1 MGNVLE
7 TRRSDAKSR
16 FERLQKR
23 LTAAEDIAAEK
34 ACVYA
39 TGSYGRGEASEY
51 SDLALFIVGRRSS
64 SQPDLSH
71 LDQICLKANAC
82 YLPAERVGP
91 SARRG

>member
-51 SDLALFIVGRRSS
+51 SDLAL
-64 SQPDLSH
+64 L
-71 LDQICLKANAC
+71 
-82 YLPAERVGP
+82 
-91 SARRG
+91 